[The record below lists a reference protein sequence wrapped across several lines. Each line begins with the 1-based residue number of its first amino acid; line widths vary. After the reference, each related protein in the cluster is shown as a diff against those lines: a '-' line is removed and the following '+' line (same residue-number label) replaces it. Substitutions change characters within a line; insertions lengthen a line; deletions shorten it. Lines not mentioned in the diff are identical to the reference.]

1 VGDRDDLPHD
11 HDDGSWSGT
20 RPLVQG
26 PPLVIGAVVALA
38 ALVVLVVALTRDPGV
53 ASRLAAHYVALMAG
67 ALSPDIPLDDPAALS
82 AALARAGAGFTPRIG
97 SLEPQFTLLGGDV
110 HELDGQPIA
119 AWFYRDNRA
128 DMLLAE
134 AFAGTLDVL
143 GEPDD
148 VRRDREPALH
158 IVRKTNQ
165 TIVFWQE
172 ETLVYVLIATLPGER
187 TVTLARRLS
196 ARPAR

>member
-1 VGDRDDLPHD
+1 
-11 HDDGSWSGT
+11 
-20 RPLVQG
+20 
-26 PPLVIGAVVALA
+26 
-38 ALVVLVVALTRDPGV
+38 
-53 ASRLAAHYVALMAG
+53 
-67 ALSPDIPLDDPAALS
+67 
-82 AALARAGAGFTPRIG
+82 
-97 SLEPQFTLLGGDV
+97 
-110 HELDGQPIA
+110 
-119 AWFYRDNRA
+119 
-128 DMLLAE
+128 MLLAE

-143 GEPDD
+143 GKPDD